1 MRITAHI
8 PDNVAKNVKTFA
20 DNEKMSVSAVIAEAL
35 QYYVYE
41 KKKMETGKKVL
52 AMIGK
57 VHVSKDAHKELNK
70 MRAETER

>member
-8 PDNVAKNVKTFA
+8 PDNIAKDVKRFA

-41 KKKMETGKKVL
+41 KKRWKPGKKFWP
-52 AMIGK
+52 
-57 VHVSKDAHKELNK
+57 
-70 MRAETER
+70 